1 MPGVRSPGRQLRLV
15 CMNQEHLLQDRKTF
29 SFSRGSMGL
38 ILFFKVYQ
46 DHTLLLV
53 DKTRRLNFCSLTVH
67 SYIIYRDINQK
78 AIEER
83 LRAASKNSQPAV
95 F

>member
-1 MPGVRSPGRQLRLV
+1 MQRGVNIKYVALDVLWNSFITILV
-15 CMNQEHLLQDRKTF
+15 LYIDIFCHDLFHKKKLSLQ
-29 SFSRGSMGL
+29 
-38 ILFFKVYQ
+38 
-46 DHTLLLV
+46 
-53 DKTRRLNFCSLTVH
+53 NFCSLTVH